1 MSVRGI
7 RGATTA
13 RTNEANEILSA
24 AKELMLAIVKENHL
38 NPDDVCSVFLTV
50 TPDLDAAFPAKA
62 IRTIPGWELVPLLGS
77 TEIAVPGGLPRC
89 IRLLILVNTDLSSSE
104 VNHVYLREA
113 ISLRPDLV
121 HRHTPI
127 DRESHVG

>member
-13 RTNEANEILSA
+13 RANEANEILSA
-24 AKELMLAIVKENHL
+24 TKELMLAIVKENNL

-50 TPDLDAAFPAKA
+50 TPDLDEAYPAKA

-77 TEIAVPGGLPRC
+77 TEIAVPGGLSRC
-89 IRLLILVNTDLSSSE
+89 IRLLILVNTHLSSGE
-104 VNHVYLREA
+104 INHVYLREA
-113 ISLRPDLV
+113 VSLRPDLMR
-121 HRHTPI
+121 RHCPI